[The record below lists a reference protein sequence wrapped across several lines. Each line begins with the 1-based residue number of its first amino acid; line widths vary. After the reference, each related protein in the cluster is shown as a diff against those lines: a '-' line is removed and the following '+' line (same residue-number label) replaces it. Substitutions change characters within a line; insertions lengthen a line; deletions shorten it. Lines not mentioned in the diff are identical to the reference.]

1 MAEGKSDRTK
11 EKLIILAVDDMA
23 VSLTTIRTILQN
35 DYDIRLA
42 KSTTMALEILKTI
55 NVSLILLDIDMPEIS
70 GLELVGILKKSPE
83 FKKIPVIF
91 VTSYANPHFIDQAM
105 SFDAEGY
112 IVKPFIPDAL
122 IKRVKAALG
131 EKGGDSS

>member
-1 MAEGKSDRTK
+1 MVE
-11 EKLIILAVDDMA
+11 EKGEKPGEKKIILAVDDMA
-23 VSLTTIRTILQN
+23 VSLSTIRTILQN
-35 DYDIRLA
+35 DYDVRLA
-42 KSTTMALEILKTI
+42 KSTTMALEILKTL

-83 FKKIPVIF
+83 FKNIPVIF

-105 SFDAEGY
+105 SFEAEGY

-122 IKRVKAALG
+122 IRRIKAVLG
-131 EKGGDSS
+131 EEGGEHN

>member
-1 MAEGKSDRTK
+1 MAEAKDEKIRGKK
-11 EKLIILAVDDMA
+11 IILAVDDMA
-23 VSLTTIRTILQN
+23 VSLSTIRTILQN
-35 DYDIRLA
+35 DYDVRLA
-42 KSTTMALEILKTI
+42 KSTTMALEILKTLDI
-55 NVSLILLDIDMPEIS
+55 SLILLDIEMPEIS

-105 SFDAEGY
+105 SFEAEGY

-122 IKRVKAALG
+122 IKRVKAVLG
-131 EKGGDSS
+131 EEGGESN